1 MSKFTTEDQIETY
14 NLDLLD
20 ALGYGYTHGATLA
33 PDALTPNPSPRGR
46 GASELQSPSP
56 WEGLGEGDSSRARD
70 SSGSYLDTKKR
81 DRKSTRLNSSHIA
94 VSRMPSSA

>member
-33 PDALTPNPSPRGR
+33 PDALTPTPSPRGR
-46 GASELQSPSP
+46 GSERRGR
-56 WEGLGEGDSSRARD
+56 EMAAMTCARALR
-70 SSGSYLDTKKR
+70 TAR
-81 DRKSTRLNSSHIA
+81 NW
-94 VSRMPSSA
+94 